1 MGLWSLLSTTDDF
14 RKLSSVME
22 NAWKWRYAWFPTVCC
37 DVLSVNGKYIRTA
50 GTRLGC
56 AAFHT
61 LWLLP
66 IVIPLLRR

>member
-1 MGLWSLLSTTDDF
+1 
-14 RKLSSVME
+14 ME
-22 NAWKWRYAWFPTVCC
+22 NAWKWRYALFPTVLS

-61 LWLLP
+61 L
-66 IVIPLLRR
+66 